1 MKEEIKIVFNGVKRD
16 EKMNSEEDDLINNFN
31 VEKAK
36 LCHEYHKTIPG
47 YLPTPLREAFK
58 M

>member
-1 MKEEIKIVFNGVKRD
+1 MIFPHTPETSEQIT
-16 EKMNSEEDDLINNFN
+16 EKMRAEEDDLINNFN

>member
-1 MKEEIKIVFNGVKRD
+1 MEEIRIVFNEVERD
-16 EKMNSEEDDLINNFN
+16 EDMKAEEDDLIQNFN
-31 VEKAK
+31 LNQAK

-47 YLPTPLREAFK
+47 YLPTPLREAVK

>member
-1 MKEEIKIVFNGVKRD
+1 MEEIKIVMNEVKRD
-16 EKMNSEEDDLINNFN
+16 EDMKAEEDDFIQNFN
-31 VEKAK
+31 LNQAK

-47 YLPTPLREAFK
+47 YLPTPLREAVK

>member
-1 MKEEIKIVFNGVKRD
+1 MEEMKIVMNEVERD
-16 EKMNSEEDDLINNFN
+16 EEMKAEEDDLIQNFN
-31 VEKAK
+31 LEQAK

>member
-1 MKEEIKIVFNGVKRD
+1 MEEIKIVMNEVERD
-16 EKMNSEEDDLINNFN
+16 EDMKAEEDDLIQNFN
-31 VEKAK
+31 LEQAK

>member
-1 MKEEIKIVFNGVKRD
+1 MEEIKIVMNEVKRD
-16 EKMNSEEDDLINNFN
+16 EEMKAEEDDLIQNFN
-31 VEKAK
+31 LEQAK